1 MKIAVIIL
9 NYNSSADCTQ
19 CISFL
24 KRQEDAD
31 LDIVIVDNGSHAEDV
46 AHLRALCETEGCVF
60 LPCTQNRGYSAG
72 NNTGL
77 RYAADKGYRYAL
89 ITNPDMEFPQTDYIS
104 KLVGWMD
111 TDRRIAVAGT
121 DITGPD
127 GLHQNPM
134 KPEGNWRNSFD
145 WIKTL
150 FRKKKTDAYR
160 FIDNH
165 QTSHY
170 CHKLGGCCM
179 MVNLAFI
186 REIGYLD
193 EYPFL
198 YCEEAILSKQVERS
212 GWRMYYSATS
222 RAIHRHINKD
232 KGDPAGRFREWR
244 RSRIYFIERYSD
256 DSRLGKQIAK
266 LSIRIYIALMILV
279 SKIKK

>member
-186 REIGYLD
+186 RESDILTN
-193 EYPFL
+193 
-198 YCEEAILSKQVERS
+198 ILSCTVKRPFFQSRWNGRAGGCITRQRAGLYTGISIKTRVILPGDS
-212 GWRMYYSATS
+212 GNGGVHGSILSNDTVM
-222 RAIHRHINKD
+222 I
-232 KGDPAGRFREWR
+232 AGSE
-244 RSRIYFIERYSD
+244 
-256 DSRLGKQIAK
+256 SRLPSSRCE
-266 LSIRIYIALMILV
+266 SI
-279 SKIKK
+279 